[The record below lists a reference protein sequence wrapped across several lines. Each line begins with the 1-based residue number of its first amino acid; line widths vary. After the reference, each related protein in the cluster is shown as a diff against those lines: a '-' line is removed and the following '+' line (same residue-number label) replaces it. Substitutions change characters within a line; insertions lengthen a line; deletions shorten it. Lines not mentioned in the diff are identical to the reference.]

1 MTNLMRRMLT
11 IVILLAALAPA
22 GLTLSPVSAQSDPST
37 DCWQPG
43 QLSIAGAQMTW
54 SAPPA
59 TVIDPAKSYQATLQ
73 TSAGDIVLQLDPVNA
88 PIATNNFVCLAQ
100 AGYYSGT
107 DFHRIFAGTLIQGGD
122 PTATGMG
129 GPGYT
134 LPSDPTTGSYP
145 SGSVAMA
152 NAAPNQNGSQFFIAI
167 SDLTGRIP
175 NDYPVFAQVTRGMEV
190 VQTISNGAA
199 VANSS
204 GEQSK
209 PVDPSVLLN
218 VSILATGD
226 QTGAPAG
233 PVVTTPTAT
242 TVAAPTAQP
251 TAVPPSVTATTGA
264 QARPGSQTAS
274 TTTGQTPETP
284 ATGGSGCEGF
294 EEYQTAFDDAY
305 FNTALQN
312 GDALAFLMSLQQS
325 DGSQNM
331 FEQMTAEQATA
342 MSAFYL
348 ALAGEIGKITP
359 PPFAAEWHAVQI
371 EIFQALGEFTANIA
385 SQGLT
390 IASMQASPVLI
401 DLTGKSDAALAG
413 AVALCADFEAWAS
426 GETEE

>member
-1 MTNLMRRMLT
+1 MLT
-11 IVILLAALAPA
+11 VVILLAALAPT
-22 GLTLSPVSAQSDPST
+22 GLTLSPTAAQST
-37 DCWQPG
+37 AAECWQPG
-43 QLSIAGAQMTW
+43 QLSVSGAQMTW

-59 TVIDPAKSYQATLQ
+59 TIIDPAKAYQATLQ

-107 DFHRIFAGTLIQGGD
+107 DFHRIFAGTLVQGGD

-129 GPGYT
+129 SPGYT
-134 LPSDPTTGSYP
+134 IPSDPTVGSYP

-167 SDLTGRIP
+167 SDLTGQIP
-175 NDYPVFAQVTRGMEV
+175 NDYPVFAQVTSGMDV
-190 VQTISNGAA
+190 VQTISNGA
-199 VANSS
+199 VTSNSS

-209 PVDPSVLLN
+209 PVDPSILLN

-226 QTGAPAG
+226 QTSG
-233 PVVTTPTAT
+233 PVGPAITAPTAT
-242 TVAAPTAQP
+242 TVPPAAPTTMP
-251 TAVPPSVTATTGA
+251 TTADA
-264 QARPGSQTAS
+264 QARPGNQAAS
-274 TTTGQTPETP
+274 TTAGQTPV
-284 ATGGSGCEGF
+284 TGGSGCEGL

-305 FNTALQN
+305 MSVALQN
-312 GDALAFLMSLQQS
+312 SEALAFLMSLQQG
-325 DGSQNM
+325 DASQNM
-331 FEQMTAEQATA
+331 FEQMTTEQATA

-348 ALAGEIGKITP
+348 ALADEIGKITP

-390 IASMQASPVLI
+390 IAAMQASPVLN
-401 DLTGKSDAALAG
+401 DLTTRSDAALAG

>member
-1 MTNLMRRMLT
+1 MTNFMRRMLT
-11 IVILLAALAPA
+11 VVILLAALAPT
-22 GLTLSPVSAQSDPST
+22 GLTLSPTAAQST
-37 DCWQPG
+37 AAECWQPG
-43 QLSIAGAQMTW
+43 QLSVSGAQMTW

-59 TVIDPAKSYQATLQ
+59 TVIDPAKAYQATLQ

-107 DFHRIFAGTLIQGGD
+107 DFHRIFAGTLVQGGD

-129 GPGYT
+129 SPGYT
-134 LPSDPTTGSYP
+134 IPSDPTVGSYP

-167 SDLTGRIP
+167 SDLTGQIP
-175 NDYPVFAQVTRGMEV
+175 NDYPVFAQVTSGMDV
-190 VQTISNGAA
+190 VQTISNGA
-199 VANSS
+199 VTSNSS

-209 PVDPSVLLN
+209 PVDPSILLN

-226 QTGAPAG
+226 QTSG
-233 PVVTTPTAT
+233 PVGPAITAPTAT
-242 TVAAPTAQP
+242 TVPPAVPTAMP
-251 TAVPPSVTATTGA
+251 TTADA
-264 QARPGSQTAS
+264 QARPGNQAAS
-274 TTTGQTPETP
+274 TTAGQTPV
-284 ATGGSGCEGF
+284 TGGSGCEGL

-305 FNTALQN
+305 MSVALQN
-312 GDALAFLMSLQQS
+312 SEALAFLMSLQQG
-325 DGSQNM
+325 DASQNM
-331 FEQMTAEQATA
+331 FEQMTTEQATA

-348 ALAGEIGKITP
+348 ALADEIGKITP

-390 IASMQASPVLI
+390 IAAKQATPDQN
-401 DLTGKSDAALAG
+401 DLTTRSDPALAG